1 VKKGDLILIP
11 FPFTNLKG
19 NKIRPALILLTTEL
33 DVTVAFITSESK
45 WKDEFD
51 LEVTPNDMNG
61 LKADSIIRLS
71 KLATIEKDLVLGK
84 LGELNRK
91 EMRHMNSN
99 LKALFQL

>member
-1 VKKGDLILIP
+1 MKKGDLILIP